1 MDTVAHDNWHE
12 HSDRELVLAA
22 RSGQGNAF
30 GALYERYFG
39 PIKALAYALV
49 RDTHLADDVVQ
60 QTFAT
65 ACQKLQGLRKPNQ
78 FAAWLGTICRNT
90 AKQSLRAQQRRID
103 PECWIRQRSKPDQVS
118 QDGIQ
123 QALWALRRRDREI
136 LALRYYDNLPYE
148 RIGAVLGLSVPA
160 VNGRIAR
167 AKQRLK
173 QNLRAQGYSRDSY
186 ADA

>member
-1 MDTVAHDNWHE
+1 M
-12 HSDRELVLAA
+12 LAA
-22 RSGQGNAF
+22 CAGQGSAF
-30 GALYERYFG
+30 GALYERYFA
-39 PIKALAYALV
+39 PIKALAYARV

-65 ACQKLQGLRKPNQ
+65 ACQKLRDLRKPEQ
-78 FAAWLGTICRNT
+78 FGAWLGTICRNT
-90 AKQSLRAQQRRID
+90 AKQSLRAQRHRID
-103 PECWIRQRSKPDQVS
+103 PECWMTQRSKPDQTS

-123 QALWALRRRDREI
+123 QALWALRHKDREI

-160 VNGRIAR
+160 VNGRISR

-173 QNLRAQGYSRDSY
+173 QSLKAQGFSRDNY
-186 ADA
+186 EDA

>member
-12 HSDRELVLAA
+12 QSDRELVLAA
-22 RSGQGNAF
+22 CAGQGNAF

-39 PIKALAYALV
+39 SIKALAYALL

-65 ACQKLQGLRKPNQ
+65 ACQKLRGLRKPEQ

-90 AKQSLRAQQRRID
+90 AKQSLRAQRRRID
-103 PECWIRQRSKPDQVS
+103 PERRVTQRSKPDQAS
-118 QDGIQ
+118 QEQIQ
-123 QALWALRRRDREI
+123 RALWALQRKDREI
-136 LALRYYDNLPYE
+136 LALRYYDDLPYD

-167 AKQRLK
+167 AKLRLK
-173 QNLRAQGYSRDSY
+173 QNLKAQGYSRDSY
-186 ADA
+186 EDA